1 MTQFTS
7 NWLTLAVI
15 LINFLPNYAILK
27 YYLLSNNKKALNS

>member
-15 LINFLPNYAILK
+15 LINFLPNYAIL